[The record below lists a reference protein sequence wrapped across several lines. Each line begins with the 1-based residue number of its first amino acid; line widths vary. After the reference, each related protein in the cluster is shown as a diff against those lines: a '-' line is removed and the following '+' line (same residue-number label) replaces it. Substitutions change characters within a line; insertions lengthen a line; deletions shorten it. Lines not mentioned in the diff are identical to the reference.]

1 MSDSER
7 TVAMQVLVR
16 PPKKQRVPVDGVLL
30 LDKPVGPSS
39 SRVLGHVKHLLSAAK
54 AGHGGTLDPMASG
67 LLPIMFGEATKYA
80 AEGLDADKT
89 YVAQIALGAQTTTGD
104 REGDVIAQAAV
115 PSTLSVQQVTDVLA
129 RFLGPQKQTPPLYS
143 AIKKDGRPLYD
154 YARAG
159 ERVEREPRSIV
170 IHELSLQDMTL
181 PNLQV
186 LVKCSKGTY
195 VRTLAEDIGAALGL
209 PAHLHSLRRVGVGSI
224 TADDMVSLVAFE
236 QASDQERLLLLKPV
250 DWLIRDW
257 PQVVL
262 GAAQVRRFVHG
273 QSVMLADSVLP
284 AVVRVKTQSGD
295 FIGTGRVDTHH
306 LLSPE
311 RVRVLSS

>member
-1 MSDSER
+1 MNHLER
-7 TVAMQVLVR
+7 TVPTAALSRPAKRVR
-16 PPKKQRVPVDGVLL
+16 HAIDGVLL

-89 YVAQIALGAQTTTGD
+89 YIADIALGTKTSTGD
-104 REGDVIAQAAV
+104 REGEVIAQADL
-115 PSTLSVQQVTDVLA
+115 PTDLSSSQIADVLA
-129 RFLGPQKQTPPLYS
+129 QFVGPQMQMPPLYS
-143 AIKKDGRPLYD
+143 AIKKDGRPLYA

-159 ERVEREPRSIV
+159 QSVEREPRSIV
-170 IHELSLQDMTL
+170 IHELSLLALHL
-181 PNLQV
+181 PHLQV
-186 LVKCSKGTY
+186 RVTCSKGTY

-209 PAHLHSLRRVGVGSI
+209 PAHLHGLRRVGVGSI
-224 TADDMVSLVAFE
+224 VADEMVALADFE
-236 QASDQERLLLLKPV
+236 QATAQDRLLLLKPV

-262 GAAQVRRFVHG
+262 GEAQSRRFVHG
-273 QSVMLADSVLP
+273 QPVMLSESVAP
-284 AVVRVKTQSGD
+284 AIVRVKTQAGE
-295 FIGTGRVDTHH
+295 FLGTGRVDTHH
-306 LLSPE
+306 LLNPE

>member
-1 MSDSER
+1 MTNSER
-7 TVAMQVLVR
+7 MAAAPVVSR
-16 PPKKQRVPVDGVLL
+16 PVKRTRHAIDGVLL

-89 YVAQIALGAQTTTGD
+89 YIADIGLGSKTSTGD
-104 REGDVIAQAAV
+104 REGEVIAQAEL
-115 PSTLSVQQVTDVLA
+115 PSGLSTEQVTDVLA
-129 RFLGPQKQTPPLYS
+129 RFVGPQMQMPPLYS
-143 AIKKDGRPLYD
+143 AIKKDGRPLYA

-159 ERVEREPRSIV
+159 QSVDREPRSIV
-170 IHELSLQDMTL
+170 IHELSLLEMHL
-181 PNLQV
+181 PV
-186 LVKCSKGTY
+186 LRVRVTCSKGTY

-209 PAHLHSLRRVGVGSI
+209 PAHLHGLRRVGVGSI
-224 TADDMVSLVAFE
+224 VAQDMVALADFE
-236 QASDQERLLLLKPV
+236 QATDQDRLLLLKPV

-262 GAAQVRRFVHG
+262 GEAQSRRFVHG
-273 QSVMLADSVLP
+273 QSVMLAESVPP
-284 AVVRVKTQSGD
+284 AVVRVKTQAGE

-306 LLSPE
+306 LLNPE

>member
-1 MSDSER
+1 MNRPEH
-7 TVAMQVLVR
+7 VAATPVGLR
-16 PPKKQRVPVDGVLL
+16 PPKRIRHAIDGVLL

-89 YVAQIALGAQTTTGD
+89 YVADIALGTKTSTGD
-104 REGDVIAQAAV
+104 REGEVVDRADIPAGL
-115 PSTLSVQQVTDVLA
+115 TTQQVVDVLA
-129 RFLGPQKQTPPLYS
+129 RFVGPQMQMPPLYS
-143 AIKKDGRPLYD
+143 AIKKDGRPLYA

-159 ERVEREPRSIV
+159 QAVEREPRSIV
-170 IHELSLQDMTL
+170 IHELALLDMNL

-186 LVKCSKGTY
+186 RVACSKGTY

-209 PAHLHSLRRVGVGSI
+209 PAHLHGLRRIGVGSI
-224 TADDMVSLVAFE
+224 VANDMVSLAEFE
-236 QASDQERLLLLKPV
+236 QATDQGRLSLLKPV

-262 GAAQVRRFVHG
+262 GEAQSRRFVHG
-273 QSVMLADSVLP
+273 QSVMLAESVLP
-284 AVVRVKTQSGD
+284 SLVRVKTQAGE

>member
-1 MSDSER
+1 MNHLER
-7 TVAMQVLVR
+7 TVPTAALSRPAKRVR
-16 PPKKQRVPVDGVLL
+16 HTIDGVLL

-89 YVAQIALGAQTTTGD
+89 YIADIALGTKTSTGD
-104 REGDVIAQAAV
+104 REGEVIAQADL
-115 PSTLSVQQVTDVLA
+115 PTDLSSSQIADVLA
-129 RFLGPQKQTPPLYS
+129 QFVGPQMQMPPLYS
-143 AIKKDGRPLYD
+143 AIKKDGRPLYA

-159 ERVEREPRSIV
+159 QSVEREPRSIV
-170 IHELSLQDMTL
+170 IHELSLLALHL
-181 PNLQV
+181 PHLQV
-186 LVKCSKGTY
+186 RVTCSKGTY

-209 PAHLHSLRRVGVGSI
+209 PAHLHGLRRVGVGSI
-224 TADDMVSLVAFE
+224 VADEMVALADFE
-236 QASDQERLLLLKPV
+236 QATAQDRLLLLKPV

-262 GAAQVRRFVHG
+262 GEAQSRRFVHG
-273 QSVMLADSVLP
+273 QPVMLSESVAP
-284 AVVRVKTQSGD
+284 AIVRVKTQTGE
-295 FIGTGRVDTHH
+295 FLGTGRVDTHH
-306 LLSPE
+306 LLNPE

>member
-1 MSDSER
+1 MNHLER
-7 TVAMQVLVR
+7 TVPTAAPSRPAKRVR
-16 PPKKQRVPVDGVLL
+16 HAIDGVLL

-89 YVAQIALGAQTTTGD
+89 YIADIALGTKTSTGD
-104 REGDVIAQAAV
+104 REGEVIAQADL
-115 PSTLSVQQVTDVLA
+115 PTDLSSSQIADVLA
-129 RFLGPQKQTPPLYS
+129 QFVGPQMQMPPLYS
-143 AIKKDGRPLYD
+143 AIKKDGRPLYA

-159 ERVEREPRSIV
+159 QSVEREPRSIV
-170 IHELSLQDMTL
+170 IHELSLLALRL
-181 PNLQV
+181 PHLQV
-186 LVKCSKGTY
+186 RVTCSKGTY

-209 PAHLHSLRRVGVGSI
+209 PAHLHGLRRVGVGSI
-224 TADDMVSLVAFE
+224 VADEMVALADFE
-236 QASDQERLLLLKPV
+236 QATAQDRLLLLKPV

-262 GAAQVRRFVHG
+262 GEAQSRRFVHG
-273 QSVMLADSVLP
+273 QPVMLSESVAP
-284 AVVRVKTQSGD
+284 AIVRVKTQAGE
-295 FIGTGRVDTHH
+295 FLGTGRVDTHH
-306 LLSPE
+306 LLNPE

>member
-1 MSDSER
+1 MNHLER
-7 TVAMQVLVR
+7 TVPTAALSRPAKRVR
-16 PPKKQRVPVDGVLL
+16 HAIDGVLL

-89 YVAQIALGAQTTTGD
+89 YIADIALGTKTSTGD
-104 REGDVIAQAAV
+104 REGEVIAQADL
-115 PSTLSVQQVTDVLA
+115 PTDLSSSQIADVLA
-129 RFLGPQKQTPPLYS
+129 QFVGPQMQMPPLYS
-143 AIKKDGRPLYD
+143 AIKKDGRPLYA

-159 ERVEREPRSIV
+159 QSVEREPRSIV
-170 IHELSLQDMTL
+170 IHELSLLALRL
-181 PNLQV
+181 PHLQV
-186 LVKCSKGTY
+186 RVTCSKGTY

-209 PAHLHSLRRVGVGSI
+209 PAHLHGLRRVGVGSI
-224 TADDMVSLVAFE
+224 VADEMVALADFE
-236 QASDQERLLLLKPV
+236 QATAQDRLLLLKPV

-262 GAAQVRRFVHG
+262 GEAQSRRFVHG
-273 QSVMLADSVLP
+273 QPVMLSESVAP
-284 AVVRVKTQSGD
+284 AIVRVKTQAGE
-295 FIGTGRVDTHH
+295 FLGTGRVDTHH
-306 LLSPE
+306 LLNPE

>member
-1 MSDSER
+1 MNHLER
-7 TVAMQVLVR
+7 TVPTAALSRPAKRVR
-16 PPKKQRVPVDGVLL
+16 HAIDGVLL

-89 YVAQIALGAQTTTGD
+89 YIADIALGTKTSTGD
-104 REGDVIAQAAV
+104 REGEVIAQANL
-115 PSTLSVQQVTDVLA
+115 PTDLSSSQIADVLA
-129 RFLGPQKQTPPLYS
+129 QFVGSQMQMPPLYS
-143 AIKKDGRPLYD
+143 AIKKDGRPLYA

-159 ERVEREPRSIV
+159 QSVEREPRSIV
-170 IHELSLQDMTL
+170 IHELSLLALRL
-181 PNLQV
+181 PHLQV
-186 LVKCSKGTY
+186 RVTCSKGTY

-209 PAHLHSLRRVGVGSI
+209 PAHLHGLRRVGVGSI
-224 TADDMVSLVAFE
+224 VADEMVALADFE
-236 QASDQERLLLLKPV
+236 QATAQDRLLLLKPV

-262 GAAQVRRFVHG
+262 GEAQSRRFVHG
-273 QSVMLADSVLP
+273 QPVMLSESVAP
-284 AVVRVKTQSGD
+284 AIVRVKTQAGE
-295 FIGTGRVDTHH
+295 FLGTGRVDTHH
-306 LLSPE
+306 LLNPE